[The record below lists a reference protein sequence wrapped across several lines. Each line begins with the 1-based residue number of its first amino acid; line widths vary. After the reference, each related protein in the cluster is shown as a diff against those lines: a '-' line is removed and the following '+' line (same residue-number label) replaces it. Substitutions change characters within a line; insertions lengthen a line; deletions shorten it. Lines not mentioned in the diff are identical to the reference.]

1 MNKKQKRSI
10 GLVTILAASLA
21 IAPTANA
28 MHIMEGYLPAKF
40 CVAWGIIC
48 IPFLLAG
55 FMRIRKILSENRKS
69 ITLLAMSGAFIL

>member
-1 MNKKQKRSI
+1 MNKKQKRII
-10 GLVTILAASLA
+10 GLITILIAGLA

-55 FMRIRKILSENRKS
+55 FLKIKKILSENRKS
-69 ITLLAMSGAFIL
+69 IAFFRNLPVM